1 MKQPNV
7 VFFFTDQQRW
17 DTTGPGGNP
26 MGLTPCFDRMAAEGT
41 CFTNTF
47 TCQPVCGPAR
57 ASLQTGKYSTN
68 TGVFRNGIALKKD
81 EKTLAHW
88 FKEAG
93 YTTGYIG
100 KWHLASGDPVPRK
113 EQGGYDYWLGANILE
128 FTSEPYRCV
137 MYDKEGKE
145 VFLPGYRIDA
155 QTDAVIRYI
164 TEHRNEPFFL
174 FVSYLEPHHQNH
186 LDDYPPPDG
195 YRERYSD
202 PWCPPDLKANPG
214 TSPQHLSGYYG
225 MIAKLDEALGR
236 IQDALKS
243 MGLFDDTILF
253 YTSDHGNHFKTRNDE
268 YKRSCHEVSLR
279 IPFAV
284 RGPGFNEGGNISSV
298 VNLVDIPPTILDSA
312 GISVPDSMEGRS
324 LLEKRSGSRGDM
336 ETVFAQYS
344 EAVVGRTVR
353 SRRWKY
359 AVEAPDLDAG
369 SESYADTYREAYLY
383 DLKSDPYELRN
394 LIGYDSHREVT
405 SVMRKELK
413 EWIKSV
419 EKRDCE
425 IISAETISGG
435 QRRVAAEDIY

>member
-1 MKQPNV
+1 
-7 VFFFTDQQRW
+7 
-17 DTTGPGGNP
+17 
-26 MGLTPCFDRMAAEGT
+26 MAAEGT

-57 ASLQTGKYSTN
+57 AVLQTGKYATN
-68 TGVFRNGIALKKD
+68 TGVFRNSITLKKD

-100 KWHLASGDPVPRK
+100 KWHLASGDPVPRD

-128 FTSEPYRCV
+128 FTSEPYRCI
-137 MYDKEGKE
+137 MYDKDGKE

-164 TEHRNEPFFL
+164 AEHRDEPFFL

-202 PWCPPDLKANPG
+202 PWYPPDLRANPG
-214 TSPQHLSGYYG
+214 TAPQHLSGYYG
-225 MIAKLDEALGR
+225 MVAKLDEALGR

-243 MGLFDDTILF
+243 MDLLDDTILY
-253 YTSDHGNHFKTRNDE
+253 YTSDHGNHFKTRNAE
-268 YKRSCHEVSLR
+268 YKRSCHEASLH

-284 RGPGFNEGGNISSV
+284 RGPGFMEGGNRSSL

-312 GISVPDSMEGRS
+312 GIPVPDSMEGRS
-324 LLEKRSGSRGDM
+324 LLKNRAAPQGEL

-344 EAVVGRTVR
+344 ESVVGRTVR

-359 AVEAPDLDAG
+359 AVEATDLDA
-369 SESYADTYREAYLY
+369 SRESYADTYREAYLY

-394 LIGYDSHREVT
+394 LIGYDSHRDVT
-405 SVMRKELK
+405 GAMQKELRS
-413 EWIKSV
+413 WIKTV
-419 EKRDCE
+419 ENRTCK
-425 IISAETISGG
+425 IIPAETVSGG
-435 QRRVAAEDIY
+435 QRRVAEEDIY

>member
-1 MKQPNV
+1 
-7 VFFFTDQQRW
+7 
-17 DTTGPGGNP
+17 
-26 MGLTPCFDRMAAEGT
+26 MAAEGT

-57 ASLQTGKYSTN
+57 AVLQTGKYATN
-68 TGVFRNGIALKKD
+68 TGVFRNSITLKKD

-100 KWHLASGDPVPRK
+100 KWHLASGDPVPRD

-128 FTSEPYRCV
+128 FTSEPYRCI
-137 MYDKEGKE
+137 MYDKDGKE

-164 TEHRNEPFFL
+164 AEHRDEPFFL

-202 PWCPPDLKANPG
+202 PWYPPDLRANPG
-214 TSPQHLSGYYG
+214 TAPQHLSGYYG
-225 MIAKLDEALGR
+225 MVAKLDEALGR

-243 MGLFDDTILF
+243 MDLLDDTILY
-253 YTSDHGNHFKTRNDE
+253 YTSDHGNHFKTRNAE
-268 YKRSCHEVSLR
+268 YKRSCHEASLH

-284 RGPGFNEGGNISSV
+284 RGPGFMEGGNRSSL

-312 GISVPDSMEGRS
+312 GIPVPDSMEGRS
-324 LLEKRSGSRGDM
+324 LLKKQTPTGDTL

-344 EAVVGRTVR
+344 ESVVGRTVR

-359 AVEAPDLDAG
+359 AVEATDLDA
-369 SESYADTYREAYLY
+369 SRESYADTYREAYLY

-394 LIGYDSHREVT
+394 LIGYDSHRDVT
-405 SVMRKELK
+405 GAMQKELRS
-413 EWIKSV
+413 WIKTV
-419 EKRDCE
+419 ENRTCK
-425 IISAETISGG
+425 IIPAETVSGG
-435 QRRVAAEDIY
+435 QRRVAEEDIY